1 MVGSVPKAPLNLI
14 VNTNCKCNSTQAPN
28 QIVYLVLTGR
38 EVQGHALPATHMHA
52 HTNKQ
57 RPPLAHFSLLLSP
70 TVRLPQLS
78 CIWHALTQ
86 TFNAYRLVQE

>member
-57 RPPLAHFSLLLSP
+57 TKAAPSPFFPSAQPYCSSP
-70 TVRLPQLS
+70 TAQLYLS
-78 CIWHALTQ
+78 CPDSNI
-86 TFNAYRLVQE
+86 